1 MKHLKKSILVL
12 LAMIF
17 ALSMVMVGCGMAI
30 INFGGAVVGSLL
42 HAGTLI
48 IPAGILLVVLVY
60 YGSWLIS
67 VRIYEKKDL

>member
-1 MKHLKKSILVL
+1 MVRMLV
-12 LAMIF
+12 I
-17 ALSMVMVGCGMAI
+17 MVMVGCGMAI